1 MASTKT
7 NGKSPLKSNAGGTP
21 LLQSTMSC
29 LELDPSSIAAATRS
43 HSITTDR
50 PATRELQCILEDGD
64 PDIPSPDPGGQLV
77 GPDGK
82 EKPHMTPAQRKRASM
97 VKKAIR
103 YFEDKSNRSVSE
115 DNLFTRRKNLAA
127 HLGLDEKVSKKEV
140 QKINT
145 YCLPVPSSAN
155 SDTSDNMIKE
165 ILLVEEEDDEDLR
178 SKNLVSFLGM
188 KDGLTASI
196 ASQGTLCD
204 DSPRSSIDTAN
215 ATHAPSPGVSG
226 AGVLGNNRGGRGGV
240 LSRSASLASKSKEHV
255 TFKL

>member
-1 MASTKT
+1 MASPKT

-29 LELDPSSIAAATRS
+29 LELDPSSLAAATRS

-50 PATRELQCILEDGD
+50 PATRELQCILEDAD
-64 PDIPSPDPGGQLV
+64 PDIPSTQDPGGKL
-77 GPDGK
+77 GPDAK
-82 EKPHMTPAQRKRASM
+82 DKPQMTPAQRKRASM

-155 SDTSDNMIKE
+155 SDQSESMVKE
-165 ILLVEEEDDEDLR
+165 ILLVEEEDEDLR
-178 SKNLVSFLGM
+178 SKNLVTFLGM

-204 DSPRSSIDTAN
+204 DSPRASIGAAN
-215 ATHAPSPGVSG
+215 LTNEPFPGVSG